1 MPRWLNLANLFTL
14 SRLVLTPF
22 IVRDILEARHA
33 HALVLFFIAAWTDAV
48 DGWLARASRSATST
62 GAYLDPIADKCLL
75 SGIFLALG
83 AASIVPWWFVA
94 VVFGR
99 DLYLLLAVA
108 AMLAL
113 TKIRKFPPSRW
124 GKLSTFVQIA
134 CALSWMTRNIYPGT
148 VLDSLASAMLWVSTA
163 FTVWSGVHYTLTGIR
178 SLRVPAPPVARSPWT
193 H

>member
-1 MPRWLNLANLFTL
+1 MPSWLNLANLFTL

-22 IVRDILEARHA
+22 IVRDILGGHHTR
-33 HALVLFFIAAWTDAV
+33 ALVLFFLAAWTDVV
-48 DGWLARASRSATST
+48 DGWLARASQSATQT

-75 SGIFLALG
+75 SGIFLAMG
-83 AASIVPWWFVA
+83 AASVVPWWFVA

-108 AMLAL
+108 AMLVL
-113 TKIRKFPPSRW
+113 SKVNKFPPSRW
-124 GKLSTFVQIA
+124 GKLSTFMQIA
-134 CALSWMTRNIYPGT
+134 CALTWMTRNISPGP

-163 FTVWSGVHYTLTGIR
+163 FTLWSGVHYTITGIR
-178 SLRVPAPPVARSPWT
+178 TLRAPAPSLARSPRT